1 MDLGLAGKT
10 AIVTGSGGGI
20 GAGIARLIASEGG
33 NVVVTDIMGDLA
45 AGVARSIADE
55 GGRAVA
61 VAADVTDAQSV
72 ADLVAATEKAFG
84 GGPDILVNNAG
95 FTRDMRIAKM
105 SENDWDAV
113 VDVILKGAFL
123 CTKASLPSMVER
135 KWGRVVN
142 ISSRA
147 HLGNPGQANYSAAKA
162 GIIGFTKAMALEN
175 GRYNITVNAVAP
187 GVVETDA
194 VRNLPHFEKIK
205 DNVERTIAIARM
217 GTVADVADAV
227 AFLASGRAGYI
238 TGDVLHVSGGRYG

>member
-10 AIVTGSGGGI
+10 AIITGSGGGI

-33 NVVVTDIMGDLA
+33 NVVVTDIAGDKA
-45 AGVARSIADE
+45 TEVAQSISDQ
-55 GGRAVA
+55 GGRAIAVA
-61 VAADVTDAQSV
+61 VDVTDAQSV
-72 ADLVAATEKAFG
+72 ADLVAAAQEAFG
-84 GGPDILVNNAG
+84 GTDILVNNAG

-105 SENDWDAV
+105 SEGDWDAV

-123 CTKASLPSMVER
+123 CTKAALPSMVER

-187 GVVETDA
+187 GIVETDA
-194 VRNLPHFEKIK
+194 VRNLPHFDKIRE
-205 DNVERTIAIARM
+205 NAERTIAIARM
-217 GTVADVADAV
+217 GRVEDVADAV
-227 AFLASGRAGYI
+227 VFLASERAAYI
-238 TGDVLHVSGGRYG
+238 TGDVLHVSGGRY